1 MVEYENWELHRLVES
16 GLPCAKTRAFAMNYV
31 QFVANDQYYSIPI
44 PQTGLSSLCL
54 FYETV
59 SNSYGYLWEIIS
71 SFLMHLKTLTKI
83 KITLCNAQV
92 TQAQSRTVSIE
103 GVMHGVSLRDRIC
116 KKEIH
121 R

>member
-1 MVEYENWELHRLVES
+1 
-16 GLPCAKTRAFAMNYV
+16 
-31 QFVANDQYYSIPI
+31 
-44 PQTGLSSLCL
+44 
-54 FYETV
+54 
-59 SNSYGYLWEIIS
+59 
-71 SFLMHLKTLTKI
+71 MHLKTLTKI